1 MSTSPSPSPRRP
13 RAAGLLLFALLSAL
27 GALLVLDAGWSVSFW
42 NRIYPGVHVAAV
54 DLSGLT
60 VEQAVARLRTAYPY
74 PEQAGLTL
82 VYQGQTWTVRPA
94 EIGFAIDA
102 VGTAQD
108 AWSIGRT
115 GPWWSRHAT
124 RVRAWRQGVEVPLRT
139 VFSEPWASAF
149 LQTQVA
155 PAVERPVQE
164 ARVWLEGT
172 QVHSQ
177 PGQAGRRLDY
187 DATLAAL
194 AAHLA
199 RFSPG
204 PVPITV
210 REIPPRIADPEPVAA
225 RLRAVLAQPVTLTLP
240 PEDRQ
245 PAGPWSFPPEQVAA
259 SLQVVPGTDAAGQPA
274 LHIRVDPDA
283 WRPVLEDLAQQLAQD
298 PVNARFTFDD
308 ATRELVLLQ
317 PAVWGRRLDVEA
329 SLDALQTA
337 LAQGLSQVQLVVDYT
352 PPPVTDDAR
361 AADLGI
367 TEQVAEHT
375 TYFYGSSPERIH
387 NIQVA
392 GSRFHGYLVAPGE
405 VFSMA
410 EVLGDVSLDNGY
422 AESLIIYGDRTIRGV
437 GGGVCQVST
446 TLFRTVFFG
455 GYPVVERHPHAYRVL
470 YYEQTASGRL
480 DPRLAGLD
488 ATVYVPLVDF
498 KFKNDTP
505 YWILMEVEVNPAG
518 RYITWRFYST
528 SDGRTVVWDTT
539 GLQDKEE
546 PPEPLYVE
554 NPALAK
560 GEIKQVD
567 WAVEGA
573 RVTVLREVFR
583 DGTLLYRDEFT
594 THYRPW
600 RAVCEYGPGTPGMP
614 PAEPDP
620 RHPCRPDQ
628 GEE

>member
-1 MSTSPSPSPRRP
+1 MPKSPSIVLSRVL
-13 RAAGLLLFALLSAL
+13 GSLLFVGLAVLFA
-27 GALLVLDAGWSVSFW
+27 GMVLDAGWAMTHW
-42 NRIYPGVHVAAV
+42 QRIYPGVHVAGA
-54 DLSGLT
+54 DLGGLT
-60 VEQAVARLRTAYPY
+60 VAQAAARLRAAYVY
-74 PEQAGLTL
+74 PEQSRVTL
-82 VYQGQTWTVRPA
+82 VYEGKTWTVHPA
-94 EIGFAIDA
+94 EIGFALDA

-108 AWSIGRT
+108 AWAIGRL
-115 GPWWSRHAT
+115 GSWWSRRAA
-124 RVRAWRQGVEVPLRT
+124 RARAWQHGAEVPLRT
-139 VFSEPWASAF
+139 VFSEPWAAAF
-149 LQTQVA
+149 LEAQVA
-155 PAVERPVQE
+155 PVVERPVRE
-164 ARVWLEGT
+164 AQVWLEGA
-172 QVHSQ
+172 QVHSR
-177 PGQAGRRLDY
+177 PGRAGRRLDY

-194 AAHLA
+194 VAHLA

-204 PVPITV
+204 PVSVVV
-210 REIPPRIADPEPVAA
+210 RDVPPRIADAEPVAA
-225 RLRAVLAQPVTLTLP
+225 RLRAVLAQPFTLALP

-259 SLQVVPGTDAAGQPA
+259 SLRVTPGVDDAGRPA
-274 LHIRVDPDA
+274 LVVSVDPHV
-283 WRPVLEDLAQQLAQD
+283 WRPMLEDLARQLAQE
-298 PVNARFTFDD
+298 PVNARFTFDEE
-308 ATRELVLLQ
+308 TRELVLLE

-329 SLDALQTA
+329 SLAALQTA
-337 LAQGLSQVQLVVDYT
+337 LAQGRSQVQLVVNYT
-352 PPPVTDDAR
+352 PPPATDDAR
-361 AADLGI
+361 AEDLGI
-367 TEQVAEHT
+367 TGLVAEHT
-375 TYFYGSSPERIH
+375 TYFYGSSAERIR

-455 GYPVVERHPHAYRVL
+455 GYPIVERHPHAYRVL

-505 YWILMEVEVNPAG
+505 YWILMEVDVRPAAHA
-518 RYITWRFYST
+518 ITWRFYST
-528 SDGRTVVWDTT
+528 SDGRTVAWDTT
-539 GLQDKEE
+539 GLRDKEP
-546 PPEPLYVE
+546 PPEPAYVE

-567 WAVEGA
+567 WPVEGA

-614 PAEPDP
+614 PADPDP
-620 RHPCRPDQ
+620 RHPCRPDE
-628 GEE
+628 GED

>member
-1 MSTSPSPSPRRP
+1 MTNLRW
-13 RAAGLLLFALLSAL
+13 RAAGLVTFAAL
-27 GALLVLDAGWSVSFW
+27 AALAAGVVLDLGWSLAYW
-42 NRIYPGVHVAAV
+42 NRIYPGVHVAGV
-54 DLSGLT
+54 DLGGLT
-60 VEQAVARLRTAYPY
+60 VEQAAARLRAAFAYPT
-74 PEQAGLTL
+74 QARLTL
-82 VYQGQTWTVRPA
+82 TYADQTWTARPA
-94 EIGFAIDA
+94 ELGFAVDA

-108 AWSIGRT
+108 AWAVGRT
-115 GPWWSRHAT
+115 GPWWT
-124 RVRAWRQGVEVPLRT
+124 RRAARARAWWQGAEVPLRT
-139 VFSEPWASAF
+139 VFSEPWAAAF
-149 LQTQVA
+149 LQAQVA

-172 QVHSQ
+172 EVHTQ
-177 PGQAGRRLDY
+177 PGRAGRRLDT

-194 AAHLA
+194 AEHLA

-204 PVPITV
+204 PVPVTV
-210 REIPPRIADPEPVAA
+210 REVPPRIADPEPVAA
-225 RLRAVLAQPVTLTLP
+225 RLRALLSQPFTLALP
-240 PEDRQ
+240 AEDRQ

-259 SLQVVPGTDAAGQPA
+259 SLQVAPGTDAAGQPA
-274 LHIRVDPDA
+274 LVVQVDLDA

-298 PVNARFTFDD
+298 PVNARFTFD
-308 ATRELVLLQ
+308 AEARELVLLE
-317 PAVWGRRLDVEA
+317 PAVWGRRVNVEA
-329 SLDALQTA
+329 SLAALQAA
-337 LAQGLSQVQLVVDYT
+337 LAQGQPQGQLVVDYT

-367 TEQVAEHT
+367 TALVAEHT

-387 NIQVA
+387 NIQTA
-392 GSRFHGYLVAPGE
+392 AARFHGYLVAPGE

-446 TLFRTVFFG
+446 TLFRTVFFA
-455 GYPVVERHPHAYRVL
+455 GYPIVERHPHAYRVL

-505 YWILMEVEVNPAG
+505 YWILMEVEVNPAA
-518 RYITWRFYST
+518 RSITWRLYST
-528 SDGRTVVWDTT
+528 PDGREVVWDTT
-539 GLQDKEE
+539 GLLDRED

-573 RVTVLREVFR
+573 RVTVLREVYR
-583 DGTLLYRDEFT
+583 DGALLYRDEFT

-620 RHPCRPDQ
+620 QHPCRPDP
-628 GEE
+628 GEGD